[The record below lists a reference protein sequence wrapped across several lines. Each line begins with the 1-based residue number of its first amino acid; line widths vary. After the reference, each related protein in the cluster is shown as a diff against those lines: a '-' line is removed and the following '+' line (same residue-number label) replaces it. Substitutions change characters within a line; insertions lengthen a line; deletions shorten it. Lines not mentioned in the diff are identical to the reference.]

1 MVYLY
6 ILAVIVLPVFLG
18 VLSPVWMIYLLAFTG
33 PLLIGADASD
43 AMGFILGRVD
53 VTSLRVVGS
62 VTGAVLAIMFSF
74 RKSIKF
80 FTVGMS
86 YILFILFI
94 LISLAW
100 APSVLYGLRTIAK
113 LVALF
118 FLMVAVG
125 ITIDDEQKM
134 NRLMNV
140 ITCSCLLT
148 AFIAIA
154 CQVAEVSP
162 SQKLTMP
169 GMSPAVFSANMLI
182 GFIISLN
189 RSYKNRVIKALL
201 VVIYIIII
209 IFADTRITIAA
220 MFVILSVFGFF
231 KMRGIFKF
239 VLPVASI
246 SIFLMLFLMV
256 EKFRSRMFIG
266 SKAIALDS
274 QQGVSNAL
282 DRLAGSGRF
291 DAWHQ
296 VLDNYFY
303 PNMLIGSGIGTTQN
317 HFYSSHLS
325 IGAIHSEYVRLL
337 AETGLIGTFLFL
349 LFMFNCFLFVW
360 RNMKHAEHDK
370 SKYLM
375 GICAIFTYLA
385 FMATDN
391 AFDYVSQFGFYIFGL
406 IGVAIA
412 FPVMSTMAK
421 AVEEKS

>member
-6 ILAVIVLPVFLG
+6 ILVVIILPVFFG

-43 AMGFILGRVD
+43 AMGFLLGRID

-62 VTGAVLAIMFSF
+62 VTGAILVIMLSF

-80 FTVGMS
+80 LAVGVP

-94 LISLAW
+94 LISLVW

-125 ITIDDEQKM
+125 ITIDDEQKL

-148 AFIAIA
+148 AFIAII
-154 CQVAEVSP
+154 CQVTDLSS

-169 GMSPAVFSANMLI
+169 GMSPAVFSANMLV
-182 GFIISLN
+182 GFIVSLN
-189 RSYKNRVIKALL
+189 KKYSNVMFKALL
-201 VVIYIIII
+201 VIIYIAVIIV
-209 IFADTRITIAA
+209 ADTRITITA
-220 MFVILSVFGFF
+220 MFVILSVFGFL
-231 KMRGIFKF
+231 KMRGVYKF
-239 VLPVASI
+239 VLPVASV
-246 SIFLMLFLMV
+246 SAFLMLFVMV
-256 EKFRSRMFIG
+256 DKFRSRMFIG
-266 SKAIALDS
+266 NKEISLDS
-274 QQGVSNAL
+274 QQGLSNAL

-291 DAWHQ
+291 SAWDQ
-296 VLDNYFY
+296 VLDKYFY
-303 PNMLIGSGIGTTQN
+303 PNMLTGSGIGTTQN
-317 HFYSSHLS
+317 HFYSSQLN

-337 AETGLIGTFLFL
+337 AETGMIGTFLFL
-349 LFMFNCFLFVW
+349 LFMFICFLLVW
-360 RNMKHAEHDK
+360 QNMKNARHDK

-375 GICAIFTYLA
+375 GICAIFTYLT

-391 AFDYVSQFGFYIFGL
+391 AFDYVSQFGFYVFSL

-412 FPVMSTMAK
+412 FPPMSTTAMK
-421 AVEEKS
+421 KEEKI